1 MAKPKFET
9 KILAVGLFDGFDETN
24 KKLPKIIEYTK
35 HLIAEVDKEF
45 GLIVNIKRAKGKT
58 INWRIQHPGI
68 VDELGE
74 VRPPFQG
81 SEFIKNNDWSF
92 YLGDTLWEPLDDKG
106 GDWRMTI
113 ELEGQLI
120 ADETFD
126 VEYDE
131 YKVLEDDSFWMN
143 RRKNRL

>member
-120 ADETFD
+120 ADETCD